1 MEIKEIRIHFVTLPF
16 VGDFSHSLNKGDFS
30 KNAVVEV
37 IAEEGGVVGYG
48 ESAPRSYVTGES
60 QESIPGSVDFFLKLG
75 SFPWSLHGESEI
87 WDFVDRLPDHSE
99 HNAALCGL
107 ELAMLDALG
116 KSQGRSIM
124 DYLPK
129 AFFSH
134 NVFYGAILPLDDTK
148 RIEKMSRV
156 IRDLEIRPV
165 KVKMGRDLK
174 ANQRILQTV
183 SSVLKKDCHLKVDV
197 NGAWDREAALGHLRL
212 LTDFGVKV
220 VEQPLAPGDR
230 EIVFVSQR
238 LKGGET
244 KIMADESA
252 CSLHEVKALV
262 EEGHYNMINVRLSKC
277 GGFRRSLRIIEFL
290 RDREVPYQVAC
301 QLGESGILSAAG
313 RALSLH
319 CKDALYHD
327 GSYDQFLLKEN
338 VTKQNVSF
346 GQKGE
351 AGPLGGVGLGVEV
364 NRPTL
369 RRLSFGVSPVLFRR
383 SRSPSLAQPPG
394 RLGTDCRTLA

>member
-16 VGDFSHSLNKGDFS
+16 VGDFSHSLKKGDFS
-30 KNAVVEV
+30 KNAVVEL
-37 IAEEGGVVGYG
+37 IAEEGRIVGYG

-60 QESIPGSVDFFLKLG
+60 QKSIPESVDLFLNHG
-75 SFPWSLHGESEI
+75 SFPWCLHGVSQI
-87 WDFVDRLPDHSE
+87 WDFVDRLPDHRE

-129 AFFSH
+129 AFLSQ
-134 NVFYGAILPLDDTK
+134 NVFYGAILPLDDAR

-156 IRDLEIRPV
+156 IRDLQIRPV
-165 KVKMGRDLK
+165 KVKMGKDLK
-174 ANQRILQTV
+174 ENQRILQTV
-183 SSVLKKDCHLKVDV
+183 CSILDKDCHLKVDV
-197 NGAWDREAALGHLRL
+197 NGVWDREAALGHLPL

-230 EIVFVSQR
+230 EIAFVSQR
-238 LKGGET
+238 LKTGET

-252 CSLHEVKALV
+252 CSLHEVTALV

-290 RDREVPYQVAC
+290 RNRGVSYQVAC

-351 AGPLGGVGLGVEV
+351 AGPLDGAGLGVEV

-369 RRLSFGVSPVLFRR
+369 RRLSFGLPPVLFRR
-383 SRSPSLAQPPG
+383 PRCPSFAHPSGIP
-394 RLGTDCRTLA
+394 GTDRCTSA